1 MQRYEGETPLE
12 DIKFERTTLWV
23 QVHGILTKYMN
34 IGAAKKIYG
43 VVGDVFRQSDPRLFD
58 GGNFIRVQVSID
70 VSLPLCRGRLVSLNN
85 QTEVWVTFKY
95 ERLPNIYY
103 WCGRLTFNDRDCDL
117 WIESEGT
124 LRVDQRE
131 FGPNLRAPPF
141 IASKRNVITVLGYYA
156 ARKNA
161 SSKTTMVGPSSG
173 QSHRQR
179 SPTEPKHPQAE
190 TESNVNTINSPLRC
204 NVNFGIN
211 SSEVTDTISPNPI
224 NSMIDEAIKSPNSF
238 GKVLND
244 IDEELCRI
252 GEVGLNEVA
261 PGSRAN
267 LSESGASPLN
277 KSRASQFFPVML
289 PQS

>member
-103 WCGRLTFNDRDCDL
+103 WCGRLTHNDRDCDL

-161 SSKTTMVGPSSG
+161 SSKTTMAGPSSG
-173 QSHRQR
+173 QSH
-179 SPTEPKHPQAE
+179 
-190 TESNVNTINSPLRC
+190 
-204 NVNFGIN
+204 
-211 SSEVTDTISPNPI
+211 
-224 NSMIDEAIKSPNSF
+224 
-238 GKVLND
+238 
-244 IDEELCRI
+244 
-252 GEVGLNEVA
+252 
-261 PGSRAN
+261 
-267 LSESGASPLN
+267 
-277 KSRASQFFPVML
+277 
-289 PQS
+289 